1 MPKPRSANSMLTKIE
16 NMNVGDEI
24 FTDKSNGYISD
35 NISTI
40 KKKYP
45 NRRYSQL
52 TLYTHEKLEYT
63 SLKDFKKIICI
74 TRLA

>member
-40 KKKYP
+40 KMKYL